1 LIAKRFLDTN
11 QMVFLDESSAR
22 TDMTRSYGW
31 SPSCQRCHF
40 SVPNGYWKNVTML
53 SAIRQSG
60 LIKEATLAIEGAMT
74 RDVFEGYI
82 ESMLGPSLRAGDVV
96 IMDNLPAHKGGQVE
110 SLIESFGASVWYLP
124 PYSPDLNPIE
134 LVVPEK
140 VQSCRSYHASL
151 AIIFCPKLFGVQ
163 FDSQYVVFA
172 SDIGFM
178 CILVEWTCF

>member
-1 LIAKRFLDTN
+1 
-11 QMVFLDESSAR
+11 MVFLDESSAR

-134 LVVPEK
+134 LTWNTAK
-140 VQSCRSYHASL
+140 SWLKQIAARSIKDLYE
-151 AIIFCPKLFGVQ
+151 AIGTALERIKPVFCKRYFEHCG
-163 FDSQYVVFA
+163 YA
-172 SDIGFM
+172 G
-178 CILVEWTCF
+178 